1 MPLTHA
7 ARPLARSLI
16 MIEQTREQQD
26 AMPVITTQR
35 PATGRAIGRYW
46 YVVLVCAVL
55 GAGCGAVYAFKRA
68 PVYTATARLS
78 ALNVNTANS
87 AGTAG
92 SLEAAQ
98 ELAGTYARV
107 VQTSQVTQAV
117 ASALHTTPAWAFQH
131 VSGTPIPDSPF
142 VRIDA
147 NASTPGT
154 AITAANAALKALIPY
169 ARKLTQLPSG
179 APLLATVRAD
189 AVKLGR
195 AQSQLGLV
203 KGRAL
208 GATPSPA
215 LQNQINNATAN
226 VAAAQ
231 TRLTGAEDAYM
242 QQAATQ
248 ASTRQAIATSSALSA
263 TGDRKQVAQIA
274 ILLGL
279 LVGAVVG
286 VAAAMALAARSA
298 GLA

>member
-1 MPLTHA
+1 
-7 ARPLARSLI
+7 
-16 MIEQTREQQD
+16 MIEQTLERHD
-26 AMPVITTQR
+26 AMPVTTTKR
-35 PATGRAIGRYW
+35 PATSRAIRRYW
-46 YVVLVCAVL
+46 YVVLVCILL
-55 GAGCGAVYAFKRA
+55 GGGCGAVYALKRA

-92 SLEAAQ
+92 SLESAV
-98 ELAGTYARV
+98 ELASTYASV

-131 VSGTPIPDSPF
+131 VSGTPIPNSPF

-147 NASTPGT
+147 NASMAAT

-189 AVKLGR
+189 ALKLGH
-195 AQSQLGLV
+195 AQSELGHL
-203 KGRAL
+203 KSQTL
-208 GATPSPA
+208 GATASPG
-215 LQNQINNATAN
+215 LQNQINDATAN
-226 VAAAQ
+226 VTAAQ
-231 TRLTGAEDAYM
+231 TRLEGAASAYT
-242 QQAATQ
+242 QQTATQ

-263 TGDRKQVAQIA
+263 TSDREQVAQIA

-279 LVGAVVG
+279 LSGAVVG
-286 VAAAMALAARSA
+286 VAAAMALGARNAGSA
-298 GLA
+298 